1 MKKLAKFAVL
11 PALGL
16 LSSPGDVS
24 AGATTSAGACFA
36 SSETTVFRAANGLT
50 NLLSGAQAVT
60 CPIPVDHQLGET
72 VTFRIRMVD
81 LNSGSA
87 DDANVMCIGS
97 VFNQDGNG
105 VGDTPIIT
113 SGTGTFTG
121 FVTKTTS
128 ITVSPQSSSHTY
140 AVTCLLPGG
149 GSSGISTVRVF

>member
-24 AGATTSAGACFA
+24 AGATTSAGACFV
-36 SSETTVFRAANGLT
+36 SSETTVFRATNGLT

-60 CPIPVDHQLGET
+60 CPIPVDHQLGGT
-72 VTFRIRMVD
+72 VTFRIRMFD
-81 LNSGSA
+81 LNSDSA

-97 VFNQDGNG
+97 VLDQDGNG

-121 FVTKTTS
+121 YVTKTAS
-128 ITVSPQSSSHTY
+128 ITVSPQSPSHTY
-140 AVTCLLPGG
+140 AVTCLIPGG
-149 GSSGISTVRVF
+149 GSSGINTVRVF